1 MEKQMTS
8 SIQELSFEEL
18 RTLSREV
25 AALIAKRRHEALERL
40 REEASVLGFT
50 AQELLPSRKKSD
62 TSAKYTDGNGNSW
75 SGKGK
80 RPAWLLQKLAEGL
93 SLEDLAT

>member
-1 MEKQMTS
+1 MTPD
-8 SIQELSFEEL
+8 IQELSFEEL

-25 AALIAKRRHEALERL
+25 AALIAKRRHETLERL

-50 AQELLPSRKKSD
+50 AQELLPARKKPD

-75 SGKGK
+75 RGKGK
-80 RPAWLLQKLAEGL
+80 RPAWLQQKLNEGHEL
-93 SLEDLAT
+93 SEFAA

>member
-1 MEKQMTS
+1 LS
-8 SIQELSFEEL
+8 SLDL
-18 RTLSREV
+18 NRYG
-25 AALIAKRRHEALERL
+25 AKPKRRHETLERL

-62 TSAKYTDGNGNSW
+62 ALAKYTDGNGNSW

-80 RPAWLLQKLAEGL
+80 RPAWLQQKLDAGHEL
-93 SLEDLAT
+93 SEFAA